1 MPIEVVNNSTYSCKE
16 GSLVSVAQFAMSK
29 LSLHQ
34 DCELAITIVDLDEMA
49 SLNLQ
54 WMGESGATDVLAF
67 PMDELVPG
75 ASEPGLIGDIVL
87 SPQYA
92 ERGATE
98 AGHSLDQELQLLTVH
113 GLLHLLGYDHRDERE
128 AEAMFA
134 LQGEILREW
143 RSQP

>member
-1 MPIEVVNNSTYSCKE
+1 MPIEVINNSGYRCDEKLLE
-16 GSLVSVAQFAMSK
+16 LVASFAMNK
-29 LSLHQ
+29 LSLH
-34 DCELAITIVDLDEMA
+34 DECELAITIVDLDEMA

-75 ASEPGLIGDIVL
+75 AIEPGLIGDIVL
-87 SPQYA
+87 SPGYA
-92 ERGATE
+92 EKGAVQ
-98 AGHSLDQELQLLTVH
+98 AGHSLDEELQLLTVH

-128 AEAMFA
+128 GEAMFA